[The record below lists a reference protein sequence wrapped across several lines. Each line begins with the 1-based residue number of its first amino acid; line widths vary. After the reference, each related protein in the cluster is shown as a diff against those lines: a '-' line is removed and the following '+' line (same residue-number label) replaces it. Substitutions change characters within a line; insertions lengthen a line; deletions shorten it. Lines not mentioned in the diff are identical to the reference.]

1 MLPEFFSVFKLLFG
15 SGFLNSWVHDLVL
28 VLQELLSVQ
37 SSGGDTDLLLET
49 LCLFSLK
56 VLEKLNELIIK
67 KTDETPLDV
76 RVVN

>member
-15 SGFLNSWVHDLVL
+15 SGFLNSWVDDLVL
-28 VLQELLSVQ
+28 VLQELLAVQ

-49 LCLFSLK
+49 LRFSLK
-56 VLEKLNELIIK
+56 VLEKENELIVK